1 MTMPATP
8 QTGSTGAEA
17 KAISRNKPARKAS
30 AMQVIPL
37 TGSIGAEVKGV
48 NLNKAIDDD
57 TFNKLHDAFLEHCVL
72 VFRNQDLQPQ
82 AQIAFGKRWGELVQQ
97 NPLLK
102 GAGGYP
108 ELIQVTKIPKETAS
122 TEAWHYD
129 SPYTPVP
136 PKISIL
142 AAVCVPHGGDTMWCN
157 QYQSYD
163 RLSAGMKR
171 MLEGVRVKFVGLRL
185 GRMLGAD
192 LKDLPAAVHPIVRT
206 HPETKR
212 KALYVG
218 HRETARQLDGMT
230 YEESRP
236 LLDFLYEHSTQPDN
250 IYRHMWREGDVV
262 MWDNR
267 CTMHYAV
274 HDYGEQER
282 VLNRI
287 TLKGEVPA

>member
-1 MTMPATP
+1 MIMQVTP
-8 QTGSTGAEA
+8 VTGSIGTD
-17 KAISRNKPARKAS
+17 INLNKPMRKTS
-30 AMQVIPL
+30 VTTQVIPL
-37 TGSIGAEVKGV
+37 TGSIGAEVRGI
-48 NLNKAIDDD
+48 NLNKPIDHD
-57 TFNKLHDAFLEHCVL
+57 TFGELHDAFLEHCVL
-72 VFRNQDLQPQ
+72 VFRDQRLQPE

-142 AAVCVPHGGDTMWCN
+142 AAVRVPHGGDTMWCN
-157 QYQSYD
+157 QYQSYE
-163 RLSAGMKR
+163 RLSDGMKR

-185 GRMLGAD
+185 GRMMGAD
-192 LKDLPAAVHPIVRT
+192 LKDLPTAVHPIVRT

-212 KALYVG
+212 KALYAG
-218 HRETARQLDGMT
+218 HKETAQQLDGMT

-250 IYRHMWREGDVV
+250 IYRHMWGEGDVV